1 MSNFKKSDLRTGMK
15 VTLRNGKEY
24 IVLLNC
30 KHRFSND
37 ENIIVRY
44 GRSSSFSGSEW
55 LMLTSSDEDL
65 HMKNRELLQHDV
77 VLVEECEHLGY
88 LFSDTKPKYNKMVKE
103 MTLEEIEREFGC
115 KIKLKPN
122 N

>member
-1 MSNFKKSDLRTGMK
+1 MSNFKKSDLKTGMK

-24 IVLLNC
+24 IVLSNC

-37 ENIIVRY
+37 TNIIVRY

-55 LMLTSSDEDL
+55 LKLTSYDEDL
-65 HMKNRELLQHDV
+65 HMKNRELLQHDI

-88 LFSDTKPKYNKMVKE
+88 LFSDTKPAYSKMIKE
-103 MTLEEIEREFGC
+103 MTLEEIEDELGY

>member
-30 KHRFSND
+30 KHQFSND

-44 GRSSSFSGSEW
+44 GRNRSFYDPEW
-55 LMLTSSDEDL
+55 LMLTSYDEDL
-65 HMKNRELLQHDV
+65 HMINRELLQHDI
-77 VLVEECEHLGY
+77 VLIEECKHLGY
-88 LFSDTKPKYNKMVKE
+88 LFSDTKPEYNKPTKE
-103 MTLEEIEREFGC
+103 MTLEEIEAELGY
-115 KIKLKPN
+115 KIKLK
-122 N
+122 